1 MKTRSSNAFSFAERE
16 RETLSDLSVN
26 KVNFT
31 PGTLAIRQSI
41 QSKMFSQFSR
51 LADGVSRTLL
61 SQVRRLHFAP
71 LSIITHF
78 SSDDQ
83 TGIKPLES
91 R

>member
-1 MKTRSSNAFSFAERE
+1 MKTRASNAFSFAE

-31 PGTLAIRQSI
+31 PGNLAIRQSI
-41 QSKMFSQFSR
+41 LSKTFSQFSR

-61 SQVRRLHFAP
+61 SQERRLHFAP
-71 LSIITHF
+71 LSVIINF